1 MELKEWIKA
10 ARARK
15 GWTQTQLGEVV
26 SVTKGNVSSWEKGRH
41 EPSYSQLLKIAE
53 ATGFPLGTE
62 TLESRMPSVWVAK
75 GLGKTSAA
83 LPIMNAAMGS
93 GRSILIVTD
102 RLKELT
108 LTRREIVGNL
118 LLRLALDPD
127 NKEIAEE
134 LELLLD
140 RQTQQTAAA
149 KSRSNPVIMFR
160 HAIKQPMIPTKW
172 ELGGARIFQF
182 KAPEKSK

>member
-1 MELKEWIKA
+1 MVLKEWIKA
-10 ARARK
+10 ARDSK

-26 SVTKGNVSSWEKGRH
+26 AVTKGNVSSWEKGRH
-41 EPSYSQLLKIAE
+41 EPSYSQLLKISE
-53 ATGFPLGTE
+53 ATGFPLGND
-62 TLESRMPSVWVAK
+62 TLESRLPSVWVAK
-75 GLGKTSAA
+75 GAGKTSATMQI
-83 LPIMNAAMGS
+83 LNAAGGS

-108 LTRREIVGNL
+108 HTRREIVGNL

-140 RQTQQTAAA
+140 QRSKQNAAA
-149 KSRSNPVIMFR
+149 
-160 HAIKQPMIPTKW
+160 
-172 ELGGARIFQF
+172 
-182 KAPEKSK
+182 